1 MGRKLVTLSP
11 RAVRHHIRL
20 LPHHF
25 LVAKKLQMQIERT
38 RWQACALGALARH
51 SGARGSLNVVD
62 LCRNRNLVRIEIL
75 GFWTCVLGFGLVLTL
90 LASAA
95 HAADKTDATLYQSLG
110 EKEGITRI
118 VEDLLQG
125 VHADPRTHDY
135 FVDVSEKRLREKLIE
150 QICQISD
157 GPCQYTGRTMERAH
171 EGLHITRAAFNALV
185 EDLQIAMEKNDIPN
199 RVQNRLLARLA
210 PMVHQIE
217 DR

>member
-1 MGRKLVTLSP
+1 
-11 RAVRHHIRL
+11 
-20 LPHHF
+20 
-25 LVAKKLQMQIERT
+25 MQIERT
-38 RWQACALGALARH
+38 LWQACAFTALARH
-51 SGARGSLNVVD
+51 SGARGVGDVVQ
-62 LCRNRNLVRIEIL
+62 LCSFRNRLKTGIL
-75 GFWTCVLGFGLVLTL
+75 GFWSLALGFGLVLTL

-95 HAADKTDATLYQSLG
+95 HAADTTLYQSLG

-118 VEDLLQG
+118 VDDLLQG

-135 FVDVSEKRLREKLIE
+135 FVDVSERRLREKLIE

-157 GPCQYTGRTMERAH
+157 GPCQYTGRTMERSH